1 MRSLKNNMYQRKN
14 IRLKHYDY
22 SLEGCYFIT
31 LCTKNRECLLSN
43 IRIHNDK
50 NYELVLT
57 KTGEIINMYI
67 NKIKDIYLNIIIDE
81 FIIMPNH
88 IHMILTIKKK
98 ENNSISKVIQQFKG
112 MVTKELKYSIWQKLF
127 YEHIIRNE
135 KEHLAIKQYIIDN
148 PYNWVNDKYYE

>member
-1 MRSLKNNMYQRKN
+1 MKKNMQQRKN

-31 LCTKNRECLLSN
+31 VCTKNRECLLSN

-50 NYELVLT
+50 EYDVVLT

-67 NKIKDIYLNIIIDE
+67 NKIKDIYLNIIIDQ

-88 IHMILTIKKK
+88 IHMILIINKK
-98 ENNSISKVIQQFKG
+98 ENNSISKIIQQFKG

-135 KEHLAIKQYIIDN
+135 KEYLAIKQYIIDN
-148 PYNWVNDKYYE
+148 PYNWKNDKYYE